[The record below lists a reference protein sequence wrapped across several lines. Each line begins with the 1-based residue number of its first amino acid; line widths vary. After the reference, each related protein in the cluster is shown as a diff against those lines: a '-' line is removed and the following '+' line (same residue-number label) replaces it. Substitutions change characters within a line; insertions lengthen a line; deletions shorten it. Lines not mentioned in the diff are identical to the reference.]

1 MKSKAKKRYSKSHLR
16 SNRQR
21 VGILLM
27 FLTAVVFVIF
37 VCRFSYIAHGKAYS
51 VNLDAKL
58 NQQVTHT
65 KVIPAKRGAILDKSG
80 TVIAESGNTYKV
92 YALLKHQ
99 YPDDK
104 RKVVRN
110 KQKTAEI
117 LSRYLQMSSDEVLQR
132 LNPQLKTTSQVEFGA
147 SGASLSLDTKGR
159 LQAEKLPGIM
169 FSTSSSRLY
178 PNGTF
183 ASHVIGMVNVNND
196 ASTSLTK
203 VTGTMGLEKWFNG
216 LLSGRNGQKTEKTDF
231 FGYQLNGTKVKDRPV
246 RNGGTVYTTLDTN
259 LQSYLESMLNNV
271 QDRFAPKEL
280 TATVMS
286 AKTGAILATS
296 ERPTFDPVSQTG
308 LSKWNSALTQDVYE
322 PGSIMKI
329 VTLASAI
336 DSGTYRPNEYYQSGN
351 IKIGGGTIYDWQRSG
366 WGTIPLSQAFPRS
379 SNVGMVN
386 IEQDMGA
393 ATWQKYLHRFGFGTK
408 TGITLP
414 DESSGSIAFNG
425 KLNQVSTAFGQAINV
440 TVVQMLRAMTAVS
453 NNGEMVQPRIVS
465 KTVSGD
471 GKVTNYGTKKLG
483 RVIKKSSAEGVRAEM
498 RQVVNAT
505 YGTGRV
511 YKINGVDLGVKTG
524 TAQVAGTHGYLTGSN
539 NYTFSVAGMVPI
551 SNPKYVV
558 YITMKQPQRMTED
571 PEKILNS
578 IFTPLV
584 KRTLALEGAQG
595 VAVTPAEMPSVIGTN
610 TVSAQQQLQKAGYKV
625 TVVGSGNQIVQQQP
639 VVKQQVLPG
648 SRVILLTNGAMTM
661 PSVLGWGK
669 SDVLK
674 LAQITG
680 VSFTLRGDGF
690 ASAQSLK
697 QGALISGDGGT
708 ITFSEQ

>member
-1 MKSKAKKRYSKSHLR
+1 MKRKVKKRYSKSHLR
-16 SNRQR
+16 TNRQR
-21 VGILLM
+21 VGILLLL
-27 FLTAVVFVIF
+27 LTATAFVIF

-51 VNLDAKL
+51 VNLDSKL

-65 KVIPAKRGAILDKSG
+65 KVVSATRGSILDKSG

-99 YPDDK
+99 YPGDK
-104 RKVVRN
+104 RKLVTN
-110 KQKTAEI
+110 KQKTANV
-117 LSRYLQMSSDEVLQR
+117 LSRYLQMSSADVLKQ
-132 LNPQLKTTSQVEFGA
+132 LEPKLKTTSQVEFGA
-147 SGASLSLDTKGR
+147 SGASLSLDTKQR
-159 LQAEKLPGIM
+159 LQAEKLPGIH
-169 FSTSSSRLY
+169 FTTSSTRLY

-183 ASHVIGMVNVNND
+183 ASHVIGMVSLKSNPG
-196 ASTSLTK
+196 ASLTK
-203 VTGTMGLEKWFNG
+203 VTGTMGLEQWFNK
-216 LLSGRNGQKTEKTDF
+216 LLAGHSGWKTEKTDF

-246 RNGGTVYTTLDTN
+246 ENGGTVYTTLDTN
-259 LQSYLESMLNNV
+259 LQSYLETMMNNV
-271 QDRFAPKEL
+271 QDRYAPKEL
-280 TATVMS
+280 TATVMN

-322 PGSIMKI
+322 PGSVMKM

-336 DSGTYRPNEYYQSGN
+336 DSGTYRPNNYYRSGN

-393 ATWQKYLHRFGFGTK
+393 ATWLKYLHRFKFGTK

-425 KLNQVSTAFGQAINV
+425 KLNQASTAFGQAINV
-440 TVVQMLRAMTAVS
+440 TVVQMLRAMTAIS
-453 NNGEMVQPRIVS
+453 NNGEMLQPRIVS
-465 KTVSGD
+465 KTISGS
-471 GKVTNYGTKKLG
+471 GKVTNYPTKKLG
-483 RVIKKSSAEGVRAEM
+483 RVIKKSSAVAVRNAM
-498 RQVVNAT
+498 RQVVNAS
-505 YGTGRV
+505 YGTGRI
-511 YKINGVDLGVKTG
+511 YKIKGLDVGAKTG
-524 TAQVAGTHGYLTGSN
+524 TAQVAGAHGYLTGSN
-539 NYTFSVAGMVPI
+539 NYTFSIAGMVPI

-578 IFTPLV
+578 IFTPLI
-584 KRTLALEGAQG
+584 KRTIALEGSQG
-595 VAVTPAEMPSVIGTN
+595 VAVKTSKMPRVIGTS
-610 TVSAQQQLQKAGYKV
+610 TTSAEQSLQKAGYKV
-625 TVVGSGNQIVQQQP
+625 TVVGNGNQIVQQQP
-639 VVKQQVLPG
+639 VVKQEVLPG

-690 ASAQSLK
+690 ASGQSLK

-708 ITFSEQ
+708 ITFSGQ